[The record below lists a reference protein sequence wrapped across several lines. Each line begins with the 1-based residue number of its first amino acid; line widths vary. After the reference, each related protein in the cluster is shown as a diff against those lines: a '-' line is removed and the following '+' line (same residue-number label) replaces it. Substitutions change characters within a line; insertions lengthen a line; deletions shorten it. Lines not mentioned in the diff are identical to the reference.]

1 MPYRHPLK
9 LRVRSSNQW
18 IARSPSL
25 PGDDGPV
32 KQVCKALG
40 AARLNAAL
48 KRARTADGR
57 DGRTARQTDDASPV
71 EEIQYVIADL
81 PSEGYRCA

>member
-1 MPYRHPLK
+1 MPHSHPLK

-25 PGDDGPV
+25 PGDDWPV

-40 AARLNAAL
+40 IACLNAAL
-48 KRARTADGR
+48 KRARPPDGR
-57 DGRTARQTDDASPV
+57 EKRTARQTDDASPLKA
-71 EEIQYVIADL
+71 IRYVIADL
-81 PSEGYRCA
+81 PSDGYRRA